1 MWIEIVSRVWD
12 GESLLKPKPVKFSDP
27 KLVLNPIKILKIYPK
42 KILLY
47 LKYPNPLVYLT
58 TSKVEHVALTLN

>member
-27 KLVLNPIKILKIYPK
+27 KLNLNPIKIFKIYHK

-58 TSKVEHVALTLN
+58 MSKVEHVALTLN